1 MHKAQ
6 ARWAGYVSH
15 MSDCRIPKLLLYGEL
30 SYGSRKVAGQSK
42 RYKDSLKAYLNDFNI
57 NVATWET
64 TASDRPTWQNLIHK
78 GTIHTENKPSNAAKD
93 NAEHA
98 KARAEYLAN
107 MPPSH
112 WCPTCGRGFHARI
125 GLTSHLWI
133 HHTHTHT
140 HTH

>member
-78 GTIHTENKPSNAAKD
+78 GAIHAANCVDGTFIVAVVFGYIEINLPMQPKT

-98 KARAEYLAN
+98 KLVLN
-107 MPPSH
+107 
-112 WCPTCGRGFHARI
+112 I
-125 GLTSHLWI
+125 
-133 HHTHTHT
+133 
-140 HTH
+140 